1 MLDYTALSLRE
12 NLKSLILK
20 ELRIKHISLEE
31 LDDDELLFSDR
42 LGLDSIDAVE
52 VVYLVEKHFGI
63 MIRDLKEGRPALQSI
78 NTLAAFIE
86 ARSIEKPAA

>member
-1 MLDYTALSLRE
+1 MLDCTALSLKE

-20 ELRIKHISLEE
+20 ELRIKHVSPEE

-52 VVYLVEKHFGI
+52 MVYLVEKHFGI
-63 MIRDLKEGRPALQSI
+63 MIRDMKEGRPALQTI

-86 ARSIEKPAA
+86 SRSN

>member
-1 MLDYTALSLRE
+1 MLDDTLPSLKE
-12 NLKSLILK
+12 NLKKLILR
-20 ELRIKHISLEE
+20 ELRIEHLTPAEVS
-31 LDDDELLFSDR
+31 DDELLFSDR

-63 MIRDLKEGRPALQSI
+63 SIKDMKEGRPALKSI

-86 ARSIEKPAA
+86 ARSLQAPAA

>member
-1 MLDYTALSLRE
+1 MLDCITLSLKE
-12 NLKSLILK
+12 TLKNLILQ
-20 ELRIKHISLEE
+20 ELRITHVTPAE
-31 LDDDELLFSDR
+31 LSDDELLFSDR

-63 MIRDLKEGRPALQSI
+63 TIRDMKEGRPALQSI

-86 ARSIEKPAA
+86 TRSN

>member
-1 MLDYTALSLRE
+1 MLDYTALSLKE
-12 NLKSLILK
+12 NLKSLIVK
-20 ELRIKHISLEE
+20 ELRIQHVSPEE

-52 VVYLVEKHFGI
+52 MVYLVEKHFGI
-63 MIRDLKEGRPALQSI
+63 MIRDMKEGRPALQSI

-86 ARSIEKPAA
+86 SRSN

>member
-1 MLDYTALSLRE
+1 MLDHTPLSLKE
-12 NLKSLILK
+12 NLKKLIVK
-20 ELRIKHISLEE
+20 ELRIKHVSLEE

-63 MIRDLKEGRPALQSI
+63 MIRDMKEGRPALQSI

-86 ARSIEKPAA
+86 SRSN